1 VIQDQPV
8 VTTTPNLVENV
19 KEVTMKIDEVITTT
33 PSGIT
38 GNEKENVLKPSED
51 SNQTE
56 SRVIPVLIQEQITT
70 TSALPDLR
78 ENEKENSLQVNVTES
93 SNLTDSVEENSNV
106 LPNILYVSNGNDS
119 VADETVKNSTVD
131 IVTTTKSSEEVI
143 KTTVPPEIFNNVH
156 SNNYFDNAAISH
168 EMFIK
173 GNETVSES
181 NPQNNTNELGTSTED
196 LIALETTTHGGKMAE
211 NRNIIVDTTTESF
224 KLNQTITTIHA
235 EIVDTV
241 TESINFETNN
251 SENMN
256 NATQAE
262 INSASNAE
270 KDAVTM
276 TITKEVTTEVSPNN
290 LSHHYEV
297 NEAVSDFTT
306 TEKLF
311 LLVKSTTE
319 NPIIT
324 KADYEDLSV
333 VPLNSDDEGVT
344 SKVDEK
350 RVAHDVIPQLE
361 SETNNSVNDIS
372 TAEEQSVLDKFHN
385 LNEISTV
392 QENVADST
400 TKIGDVD
407 TNGGVDRELTKY
419 DDTKLNKKN
428 YFDKEKP
435 KYEKKVK
442 SEKVFTAVGN
452 DEILTTAVPNDKQ
465 PHPFSDIRPVTENFS
480 IFGLVRCS
488 YGQFHCVNGTSV
500 KDGSYCIPE
509 SDRCDSVDD
518 CSDASDEI
526 DCIKNGCP
534 NNFQVS
540 VFY

>member
-1 VIQDQPV
+1 
-8 VTTTPNLVENV
+8 
-19 KEVTMKIDEVITTT
+19 
-33 PSGIT
+33 
-38 GNEKENVLKPSED
+38 
-51 SNQTE
+51 
-56 SRVIPVLIQEQITT
+56 
-70 TSALPDLR
+70 
-78 ENEKENSLQVNVTES
+78 
-93 SNLTDSVEENSNV
+93 
-106 LPNILYVSNGNDS
+106 
-119 VADETVKNSTVD
+119 
-131 IVTTTKSSEEVI
+131 
-143 KTTVPPEIFNNVH
+143 
-156 SNNYFDNAAISH
+156 
-168 EMFIK
+168 
-173 GNETVSES
+173 
-181 NPQNNTNELGTSTED
+181 
-196 LIALETTTHGGKMAE
+196 
-211 NRNIIVDTTTESF
+211 
-224 KLNQTITTIHA
+224 
-235 EIVDTV
+235 
-241 TESINFETNN
+241 
-251 SENMN
+251 
-256 NATQAE
+256 
-262 INSASNAE
+262 
-270 KDAVTM
+270 M

-311 LLVKSTTE
+311 LLKSTTE

-400 TKIGDVD
+400 TKTSDVD

-534 NNFQVS
+534 NNFQCASGQCLKRHLVCDGIQNCNDGS
-540 VFY
+540 DEVGCDQWTCRFDELSCGQGSRCLPVLWKCDGRRKFIPVFGTKHLHTKELEM